1 MAYRT
6 ISEIREALHSGES
19 ALFITENYLNRIK
32 EHQHLNAF
40 IEIFEE
46 EAIRRAKEIDVKIQ
60 NGTAGKLAGCVVA
73 IKDNLCYKGHK
84 VSASSQ
90 ILDGFESLF
99 TATALQR
106 LLDQD
111 VIVIGR
117 LNCDEFAM
125 GSSNETS
132 YYGSVKNNLDNTKVP
147 GGSSGGSAVAT
158 SAGLCTFSL
167 GSDTGG
173 SIRQPASWTRTYGFK
188 PSYGRISRYG
198 LIAYAS
204 SFDQIGPFTNSLDD
218 LELVTYI
225 MAGKDPFDS
234 TSSSKNWDQPGNAK
248 QRIAVITE
256 YLNHP
261 GLDAE
266 VKTALHSTI
275 ERLKTAGY
283 TIEEYSFSLMEQLV
297 PTYYVLS
304 TAEASSNLS
313 RFDGV
318 HYGYR
323 STEAKGVQE
332 TYTKSRSEGF
342 GKEVKRRIMA
352 GTFVLSHGY
361 YDAYYAKAQQVRR
374 LIKEKTKYILANC
387 DAILMPTTPGTAF
400 ALNAISDPIQMYLQD
415 IFTVH
420 ANLSGNPALSMPWKN
435 HSNGLPFGLQLMA
448 DDFKDG
454 FLLELAKK
462 LEKEL

>member
-19 ALFITENYLNRIK
+19 ALSITENYLNRIK

-46 EAIRRAKEIDVKIQ
+46 EAVSRAKEIDVKIQ

-90 ILDGFESLF
+90 ILEGFESLF

-248 QRIAVITE
+248 QRIAVISE

-283 TIEEYSFSLMEQLV
+283 TIEEHSFSLMDQLV

-454 FLLELAKK
+454 FLLELAKT